1 MRRTTVVVFLAVFG
15 LTVAACGGSSDE
27 TTSDPWGLDAVTEP
41 TSQEEINVNFLAM
54 PDEIDGMTAQREDG
68 DHIGGVMYSG
78 EGSAGV
84 TIRQVGKDDR
94 ATTMEQLE
102 LIASNEAFA
111 ELDSNLDSDAAT
123 VWLYGTLLEEGDE
136 QILYWGDPSDGL
148 LFVFDADTA
157 EHLDALVAE
166 FISAASET

>member
-1 MRRTTVVVFLAVFG
+1 
-15 LTVAACGGSSDE
+15 
-27 TTSDPWGLDAVTEP
+27 
-41 TSQEEINVNFLAM
+41 
-54 PDEIDGMTAQREDG
+54 
-68 DHIGGVMYSG
+68 
-78 EGSAGV
+78 
-84 TIRQVGKDDR
+84 
-94 ATTMEQLE
+94 MEQLE

>member
-1 MRRTTVVVFLAVFG
+1 MRKTTVVVFLAVIS

-41 TSQEEINVNFLAM
+41 TSQEEINSVFLAM

-68 DHIGGVMYSG
+68 DHIGGVMYTG
-78 EGSAGV
+78 EGNAGV
-84 TIRQVGKDDR
+84 TIQQVGKDDQ

-111 ELDSNLDSDAAT
+111 ELDSSLNSDAET
-123 VWLYGTLLEEGDE
+123 VWLYGTLLEEGDQ

-148 LFVFDADTA
+148 LFVFDADTV

-166 FISAASET
+166 FISASTQ